1 MKFNSRR
8 VVTIWDWEVITTWR
22 ETFLHVKMNSTQS
35 KGIVSHDEVELNANY
50 PKMLQFTRKFREKIA
65 INLSRF
71 THNIGE
77 KIAINL

>member
-8 VVTIWDWEVITTWR
+8 VTIWDWEVITTWR
-22 ETFLHVKMNSTQS
+22 ETFLNVNMHITQ
-35 KGIVSHDEVELNANY
+35 GIVSHDEVELNANY
-50 PKMLQFTRKFREKIA
+50 RKMLQFTRKFREKIA

-77 KIAINL
+77 KIAMNM

>member
-22 ETFLHVKMNSTQS
+22 ETFLNVKINITQS
-35 KGIVSHDEVELNANY
+35 KAIVSHDEVELNANY
-50 PKMLQFTRKFREKIA
+50 PKMSQFTHKFREKIA

-71 THNIGE
+71 TNKIGE
-77 KIAINL
+77 NIAINL